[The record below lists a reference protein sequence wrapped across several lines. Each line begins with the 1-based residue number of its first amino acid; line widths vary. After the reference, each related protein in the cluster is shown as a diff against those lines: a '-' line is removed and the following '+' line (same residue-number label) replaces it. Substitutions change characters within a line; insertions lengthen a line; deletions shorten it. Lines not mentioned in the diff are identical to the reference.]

1 MGNNY
6 IFSLTPTFT
15 QGLLLGQLSIILI
28 LALVLKYLF
37 LLPQT
42 GESETPPIFHPF
54 TKPDNPS
61 RTRLPFPEADAS
73 PKDAESANWF
83 NSLARQVRQPC
94 HDVAQ
99 SSKL

>member
-15 QGLLLGQLSIILI
+15 QGLLLGQLSILLI
-28 LALVLKYLF
+28 LTLVLKYLF

-42 GESETPPIFHPF
+42 DQSETPIFHPF
-54 TKPDNPS
+54 TRPEVSS
-61 RTRLPFPEADAS
+61 RTRIPPPEADTF

-83 NSLARQVRQPC
+83 NSLARQVREPA
-94 HDVAQ
+94 V
-99 SSKL
+99 S